1 MFNVGDKVSFFSL
14 NEEFNEITNINWF
27 VENRNYYTITKFDGT
42 EMWVKSKEEAREIQV
57 INVFD
62 EYQVFTPE
70 SLTKHLQ
77 SLNHAHVAVCNKIKQ
92 LYSRQQFQF
101 KGIYQ

>member
-1 MFNVGDKVSFFSL
+1 MKKSL
-14 NEEFNEITNINWF
+14 KWRLSSLPTPIEVMELTKEKLIT
-27 VENRNYYTITKFDGT
+27 
-42 EMWVKSKEEAREIQV
+42 KEEAREIQV

>member
-14 NEEFNEITNINWF
+14 NEEFNEITNINWY
-27 VENRNYYTITKFDGT
+27 VEERTYYTITKIDGT
-42 EMWVKSKEEAREIQV
+42 TMYVKAKDETKELKVE
-57 INVFD
+57 NVFN
-62 EYQVFTPE
+62 EYQVFTADT
-70 SLTKHLQ
+70 LKAHLK